1 VALLLQCLSLCFP
14 VKRGLDVPMA
24 WWLEPGAPDFFDSLR
39 SRPEPGT
46 VTESCWLEL
55 SLANPDLMGGT
66 VGTFLRAQD

>member
-1 VALLLQCLSLCFP
+1 
-14 VKRGLDVPMA
+14 MA